1 MHEKDQQIQHKE
13 IHRKVLFA
21 VPIIMLY
28 VIPLILKGVEYLQS
42 EKIKNQGKNQG
53 QRLFIDISQDE
64 SILLYPCQEYRALL
78 LLDIHIILLKGV
90 ITDSLFLKKTKITA
104 NI

>member
-1 MHEKDQQIQHKE
+1 MHEKGQQIQHKE

-42 EKIKNQGKNQG
+42 EKIKNKG